1 MKQLME
7 RYGDKIIIRGKIK
20 EVEGIRID
28 GHELVVAGKY
38 LTIAKLK
45 EEWDDDI
52 EHPEAIIN
60 ALEKSGMNVDLF
72 TFVQRLPE
80 SRPKYSYPMA
90 WDNVAAIPIGM
101 FEDWLER
108 QIHPN
113 HRNKI
118 RKAKKEGV
126 EIRRVPFT
134 DDLVVAI
141 SAIINEVPIRQG
153 IPFGDYGKDF
163 ETIKM
168 EHATYL
174 ERADFIGAY
183 FRDELIGYIKLVF
196 AGRYMRTMQ
205 VLSMLQYRSKATMN
219 ALMAE
224 AVKICSERQ
233 IPYLVYGKYDYGKVG
248 SDSLR
253 EFKSFNGFEH
263 ILLPR
268 YHIPLTAKG
277 RACLLAGLH
286 RGIREILP
294 RWIVRA
300 LLAARRACYSPMIQ

>member
-1 MKQLME
+1 MKRLME
-7 RYGDKIIIRGKIK
+7 RYGDKITIRGRIK
-20 EVEGIRID
+20 DVQGLCID
-28 GHELVVAGKY
+28 GHELVVAGKC
-38 LTIAKLK
+38 LKIAKLT

-52 EHPEAIIN
+52 EHPEVIIR
-60 ALEKSGMNVDLF
+60 ALRKSSTRVDIF
-72 TFVQRLPE
+72 TFAQRLPE
-80 SRPKYSYPMA
+80 SKPKHSYPMA

-108 QIHPN
+108 QVHPN

-118 RKAKKEGV
+118 RKARKEGV
-126 EIRRVPFT
+126 EIRRVHFSNEFV
-134 DDLVVAI
+134 LAI
-141 SAIINEVPIRQG
+141 SAILNEVPIRQG
-153 IPFGDYGKDF
+153 IPFSDYGKDF
-163 ETIKM
+163 ETIKR

-183 FRDELIGYIKLVF
+183 FREELIGYIKLVF
-196 AGRYMRTMQ
+196 AGRFMRTMQ
-205 VLSMLQYRSKATMN
+205 VLSMVKHRSKATMN

-224 AVKICSERQ
+224 SVKICSERQ

-268 YHIPLTAKG
+268 YHVPLTAKG
-277 RACLLAGLH
+277 RLFLQAGLH
-286 RGIREILP
+286 RGIKEVLP
-294 RWIVRA
+294 RGIVRA
-300 LLAARRACYSPMIQ
+300 LLAARRAYYSSKA

>member
-1 MKQLME
+1 ME
-7 RYGDKIIIRGKIK
+7 RYGDKITIRGRIK
-20 EVEGIRID
+20 DVQGLCID
-28 GHELVVAGKY
+28 GHELVVAGKC
-38 LTIAKLK
+38 LKIAKLK

-52 EHPEAIIN
+52 EHPGVIIR
-60 ALEKSGMNVDLF
+60 ALRGSSTRVDIF

-80 SRPKYSYPMA
+80 SRPKHPYPMA

-108 QIHPN
+108 QVHPN

-118 RKAKKEGV
+118 RKARKEGV
-126 EIRRVPFT
+126 EIRRVHFS
-134 DDLVVAI
+134 DEFVLAI
-141 SAIINEVPIRQG
+141 SAILNEVPIRQG
-153 IPFGDYGKDF
+153 IPFSDYGKDF
-163 ETIKM
+163 ETIKR

-183 FRDELIGYIKLVF
+183 FREELIGYIKLVF
-196 AGRYMRTMQ
+196 AGRFMRTMQ
-205 VLSMLQYRSKATMN
+205 VLSMVKHRSKATMN

-248 SDSLR
+248 SDSLK

-263 ILLPR
+263 ILIPR
-268 YHIPLTAKG
+268 YHVPLTAKG
-277 RACLLAGLH
+277 RLFLQTGLH
-286 RGIREILP
+286 RSIKEVLP
-294 RWIVRA
+294 RGIVRA
-300 LLAARRACYSPMIQ
+300 LLSARRAYYSPKA